1 MPFKHKL
8 SKRLALMR
16 DAAYGLAAVVLACS
30 PDQSISGPP
39 SLLLNSSQPV
49 CQQNAAVWLNSA
61 FAPQTGSFTVQFDGT
76 PNGAAIDGVTGLSA
90 GAAGAYTG
98 LAAIVRF
105 NVAGQIDARNGGAY
119 AAMTAIPYTAG
130 TSYHFRLVVDILSRT
145 YAAYVTPF
153 GGTELTIGTGYAFRT
168 EQSGATALANWAS
181 YTSSGTLTL
190 SNFSLGSGTPSAES
204 CQQSAAAWLNNAF
217 APQTGSFTVQFDGTP
232 NGAAIDGV
240 TGLSAGAAGAYTD
253 LAAIVRFNVAGQI
266 DARNGGAYAAMTAI
280 PYTAGTSYHFRLVV
294 DILSRTYAAY
304 VTPFGGTELTIG
316 TGYAFRTEQSG
327 ATALANW
334 ASYTS
339 SGTLTL
345 CNVSFG
351 SGIPSASVVSVTV
364 SPASASVETARTV
377 QLTATP
383 EDAAGSPLSGR
394 VVTWASGAPAVA
406 TVSGS
411 GLVTAVTAGAATITA
426 TSDGQSGTS
435 VLTVQSAPPPPGCT
449 ASSLAWLNTAFTAQ
463 TGSLTVQF
471 DATPNGAAID
481 GVAGLSLG
489 AAAAYTDLAVI
500 VRFNVGGTVD

>member
-76 PNGAAIDGVTGLSA
+76 PNGG
-90 GAAGAYTG
+90 
-98 LAAIVRF
+98 
-105 NVAGQIDARNGGAY
+105 
-119 AAMTAIPYTAG
+119 
-130 TSYHFRLVVDILSRT
+130 
-145 YAAYVTPF
+145 
-153 GGTELTIGTGYAFRT
+153 
-168 EQSGATALANWAS
+168 
-181 YTSSGTLTL
+181 
-190 SNFSLGSGTPSAES
+190 
-204 CQQSAAAWLNNAF
+204 
-217 APQTGSFTVQFDGTP
+217 
-232 NGAAIDGV
+232 AIDGV

-266 DARNGGAYAAMTAI
+266 DARDGGAYAAMTAI

-351 SGIPSASVVSVTV
+351 SGIPSVSVVSVTV
-364 SPASASVETARTV
+364 SPASVSVETARTV

-411 GLVTAVTAGAATITA
+411 GLVTAVMAGAATITA

-471 DATPNGAAID
+471 DATPNGAAFLGIRRLPISTLLPYT
-481 GVAGLSLG
+481 ALS
-489 AAAAYTDLAVI
+489 VF
-500 VRFNVGGTVD
+500 VRFNVGGTVDARNGGAYGAATAIP